1 MGAKTFF
8 IWQNYRLKYNM
19 MKRFSMISLFLFMI
33 PLAGFS
39 QPKQVTEKM
48 WNPQPDEVYLQEIS
62 EKIKTESPV
71 VSVAVS
77 NETCVALLEGKIY
90 RVDSEKLIQ
99 ENNAPAEVIKLVT
112 ENGVIWALSAK
123 GLYTLQNNQ
132 WKQVDNR
139 EFVDLCMHLGKLHAA
154 TSEEIFRLVDGK
166 FETTK
171 PADGYYGSD
180 VTMVME
186 DGSQLLA
193 DPIELGPITGI
204 ESYSGTLY
212 VLRPGKLVQFDGKTV
227 NEDFI
232 DWGKLPSNNTTD
244 MLSFGNRVYVG
255 TDRGL
260 AELRGAALKTI
271 KGSDGLPVENTTCLE
286 KGFDND
292 LWIGTTRG
300 AVRMVN
306 GEFHYFGEGM
316 WLPSMKVN
324 DIAIGK
330 NVVYVATDT
339 GIGIIRYEPFTL
351 LKKAAFFERELDE
364 WGHKRLGFIHLL
376 YQKNGEWV
384 REVSDNDGGHTAP
397 YLAAMCYKYAVTG
410 DPAARAEAVE
420 AFKAM
425 IWLNKITGKDGFI
438 ARSIWSTTGDKD
450 ERGRHGSGGLP
461 AKWYPSPDGKWYWKG
476 DTSSDEVTSHFYAV
490 SLFLDL
496 VAEGKE
502 KDVAREHLRRMA
514 SYIIDCGWTM
524 HDMDGLPTRWARWNP
539 EYLLRPYGYMDHGL
553 NGLEALAYM
562 ETAIAATGE
571 QKFKDGYQQ
580 LIKWGYP
587 ANTLRQ
593 KNTFPPENI
602 APWDDD
608 LAFMSYYTL
617 LRYATDPVLR
627 SVYLRSLERSWE
639 VKRIERMPWYNIAY
653 GALTGNECDLEQ
665 SMKFFREWT
674 LDCHDNNYFNSHR
687 DDLFI
692 EKGYTAY
699 DGWVKI
705 LSPRDGFTDGTSR
718 RINELDGH
726 SNGRRIKEPTGYLRD
741 YWMARYCG
749 FITAPETKDAELT
762 SVPKR
767 PGMQL
772 GAAPYT
778 GPERPELY

>member
-1 MGAKTFF
+1 
-8 IWQNYRLKYNM
+8 
-19 MKRFSMISLFLFMI
+19 MKRIMILLTLFVSLSSLV
-33 PLAGFS
+33 LA
-39 QPKQVTEKM
+39 QKTAVVTEKM
-48 WNPQPDEVYLQEIS
+48 WKPQNDEVYLQEIS
-62 EKIKTESPV
+62 EKISTKSPV
-71 VSVAVS
+71 TSVAEASGV
-77 NETCVALLEGKIY
+77 CLALTEGKVFRLEG
-90 RVDSEKLIQ
+90 EKLTAD
-99 ENNAPAEVIKLVT
+99 NNAPADVWKVLT

-123 GLYTLQNNQ
+123 GLYTFQNNQ
-132 WKQVDNR
+132 WKQFDNR
-139 EFVDLCMHLGKLHAA
+139 EFVDLCMHIGKLHAA
-154 TSEEIFRLVDGK
+154 TSEEIFRLVGDK

-180 VTMVME
+180 ITMVME
-186 DGSQLLA
+186 DGSQVLA

-212 VLRPGKLVQFDGKTV
+212 VLRPGKLVLFDGKTV

-232 DWGKLPSNNTTD
+232 DWGKLPSAKTNNL
-244 MLSFGNRVYVG
+244 LSFGNRIYVG

-271 KGSDGLPVENTTCLE
+271 KGADGLPVENTTCLE
-286 KGFDND
+286 KGFAND
-292 LWIGTTRG
+292 LWIGTARG

-324 DIAIGK
+324 DIAVGK
-330 NVVYVATDT
+330 NVVYVATET
-339 GIGIIRYEPFTL
+339 GIGIIRFEPYTL

-410 DPAARAEAVE
+410 DPAARAEALE

-461 AKWYPSPDGKWYWKG
+461 AKWYPTPDGKWYWKG

-502 KDVAREHLRRMA
+502 KEVAREHLRRMA

-524 HDMDGLPTRWARWNP
+524 HDMDGKPTRWARWNP
-539 EYLLRPYGYMDHGL
+539 EYLLRPYGFMDRGL

-562 ETAIAATGE
+562 EAAIAATGV

-580 LIKWGYP
+580 LINWGYP
-587 ANTLRQ
+587 SNTLRQ

-608 LAFMSYYTL
+608 LAYMSYYTL

-627 SVYLRSLERSWE
+627 SVYLRSLERTWE

-665 SMKFFREWT
+665 AMKFFREWT
-674 LDCHDNNYFNSHR
+674 LDCRENNYFNAHR

-692 EKGYTAY
+692 EKGYTSY

-705 LSPRDGFTDGTSR
+705 LSPRDAFTDGSSR

-726 SNGRRIKEPTGYLRD
+726 SGGRRVKEPTGYLRD
-741 YWMARYCG
+741 YWMARYYG
-749 FITAPETKDAELT
+749 FIKAPETKDAELI

-772 GAAPYT
+772 GATPYT
-778 GPERPELY
+778 GPARPEVY